1 MFSVAI
7 AEDNVLL
14 SDLEMPGYGKRSMPP
29 PPPPAQST
37 KKKQLKNLNL
47 NSKNP
52 LLSGNAGME
61 TEEPR
66 PWDVAL
72 LEASETESQL
82 EEEKEFDIPPGL
94 EAFAE
99 KIGLE
104 WDLTET
110 ASRAQEVVRSP
121 SPVPVIVQDYALPQS
136 GPEEEV
142 WGDLM
147 VSVSPME
154 VEGRQFTEMG
164 QAVTTGIS
172 MDDNNNQGKMNQ
184 NIVLTEEEIEYIRTK
199 ENIPE
204 FTESDYEELDTFMKA
219 GLEDLGVDV
228 NEPIAVNEGQ
238 KFDIIEFAIGESG
251 LVLDEDEDRTED
263 QPTKTTLDID
273 EDYVPDFKKIKTEPE
288 EIVEMEP
295 VENVSIEVV
304 EETPRRRKR
313 RVGRPNNNDPII
325 VTVIPDACKLSDS
338 ELKALKYQRN
348 RELNNKASRRF
359 RQRKKEQ
366 AEQRQAELEQLRA
379 RNYHLQETAD
389 RMEREV
395 ALLRAKVSNIN
406 L

>member
-1 MFSVAI
+1 MGI
-7 AEDNVLL
+7 L
-14 SDLEMPGYGKRSMPP
+14 
-29 PPPPAQST
+29 T
-37 KKKQLKNLNL
+37 
-47 NSKNP
+47 SKNP
-52 LLSGNAGME
+52 LLSGNARLD
-61 TEEPR
+61 TEEP
-66 PWDVAL
+66 WQVDL
-72 LEASETESQL
+72 LEASETDSQP
-82 EEEKEFDIPPGL
+82 EEEFDIPPGL

-184 NIVLTEEEIEYIRTK
+184 NIVLTEGEIENIRTK

-204 FTESDYEELDTFMKA
+204 LTESDYEELDTFLKT
-219 GLEDLGVDV
+219 GLESLGVDV

-366 AEQRQAELEQLRA
+366 AEQRQEELEQLRA